1 MVPTRFEELR
11 FEIPE
16 PLEAMRS
23 PATVRPVSVPTEV
36 MLGWAGWTT
45 ELAVATVSTMAL
57 E

>member
-1 MVPTRFEELR
+1 MVPVRFDELR

-16 PLEAMRS
+16 PLAAMRS
-23 PATVRPVSVPTEV
+23 PATVRPVKVPTEV

-45 ELAVATVSTMAL
+45 ELAVATVSMMAL